1 MPALKI
7 IIIIIID
14 NKDNKLWVVCSIRGS
29 RGDEINYINSQALS
43 DSLNELKLDFE
54 LVVSASSDVV
64 DNLNVVEEY
73 EKKIFLETLESNQI
87 NYIFKKTL
95 ESSLKNVLLKAKVT
109 DTILLIGAQGMD
121 PASELID
128 SF

>member
-1 MPALKI
+1 MPVLKI
-7 IIIIIID
+7 IIIIIIN

>member
-1 MPALKI
+1 M
-7 IIIIIID
+7 
-14 NKDNKLWVVCSIRGS
+14 
-29 RGDEINYINSQALS
+29 
-43 DSLNELKLDFE
+43 
-54 LVVSASSDVV
+54 V